1 MGKMGLKQVTG
12 INRVTIKKGKAV
24 LIFFILSLLLVLMIQ
39 MCGNHLEP
47 KVLMLSSEN
56 LTLMVWVLVKMK
68 STNSPTPST
77 LKD

>member
-39 MCGNHLEP
+39 MYGNHPGP
-47 KVLMLSSEN
+47 KVPMLSSVN
-56 LTLMVWVLVKMK
+56 PILTVWAKDKMK
-68 STNSPTPST
+68 SINSPIP
-77 LKD
+77 